1 MAGLISPTEIN
12 VAGEC
17 YSSSL
22 ERNQDNTDGKWKMS
36 LWEDNTV
43 VAVFHLKS
51 ICLQQIFSLS
61 QQVTV

>member
-12 VAGEC
+12 VAGEG

-22 ERNQDNTDGKWKMS
+22 ERNQDNTDGKWKMP
-36 LWEDNTV
+36 LWADNTV

-51 ICLQQIFSLS
+51 ICLQQIFTQS
-61 QQVTV
+61 QQVST